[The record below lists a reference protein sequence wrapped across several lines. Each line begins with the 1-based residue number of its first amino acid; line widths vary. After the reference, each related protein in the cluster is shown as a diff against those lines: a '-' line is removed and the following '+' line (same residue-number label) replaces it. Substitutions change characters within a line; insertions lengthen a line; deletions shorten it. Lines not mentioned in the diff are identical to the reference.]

1 MTEHVDRFS
10 GILSCLLILA
20 GGFFGSALRY
30 LADELFTTLPGT
42 LLVNFAGSA
51 GMGMFMYASI
61 YTGRFGR
68 HSRLLIGTGFL
79 GAFTTFSALAVI
91 TLQQPPVFAA
101 AYLLLNILL
110 GLLGILAGRT
120 AVVGWR
126 HA

>member
-1 MTEHVDRFS
+1 MTGNADRVS
-10 GILSCLLILA
+10 GILSYLLILM

-30 LADELFTTLPGT
+30 LADEIFTTMPGT
-42 LLVNFAGSA
+42 LLVNFAGSV
-51 GMGMFMYASI
+51 GMGLFMYASI

-68 HSRLLIGTGFL
+68 HSRMLIGTGFI

-91 TLQQPPVFAA
+91 AIQQSPIFAA
-101 AYLLLNILL
+101 AYIFLNILL